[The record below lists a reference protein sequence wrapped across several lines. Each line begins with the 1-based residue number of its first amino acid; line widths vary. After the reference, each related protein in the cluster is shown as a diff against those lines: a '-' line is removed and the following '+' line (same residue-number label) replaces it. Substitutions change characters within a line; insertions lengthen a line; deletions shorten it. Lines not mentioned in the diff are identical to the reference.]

1 MMTMMSMMSMIF
13 LVISWF
19 LASNCDMIGMYEYC
33 AIFPETCNIH
43 DSRGLPVN
51 WFFCIQFFI

>member
-19 LASNCDMIGMYEYC
+19 LASNCDMIGMYE
-33 AIFPETCNIH
+33 
-43 DSRGLPVN
+43 
-51 WFFCIQFFI
+51 